1 MKQLFLAA
9 AMIAAT
15 ASAMPTVTWETL
27 GNYVDA
33 DGKPHYT
40 QRITIDDTRGMSR
53 LGFNMFA
60 RKMHA
65 VDPADTIAE
74 IVPGYYY
81 IASPRFG
88 RGPVTV
94 DIVTDAALR
103 HHSYMPDG
111 FHGVDSKGNPFT
123 VKTVRQKISDR
134 PEQWTL
140 PGSDLAPDPAAVYE
154 LNERLAA
161 GRAPRPTDIIPSVKS
176 VMELAPVSAP
186 YQVSE
191 NIMLRAVSNDNPEYY
206 RVTVTPDSTVLEY
219 ATPQAL
225 GWAQATVNQLL
236 NVPQTASYV
245 IEDWTDY
252 HYRGLMVDISRNFLP
267 LNDLQ
272 KIVQHMQAYKLNT
285 LHFHI
290 VDDEAWRLEIPGL
303 PELTDV
309 GARRGYTLDEQD
321 YLAQIF
327 AGNGDPNSPEGT
339 SNGYLT
345 RTEFIDFLRYCQS
358 LGIQVIPEIE
368 SPGHARAAVKAM
380 EARYRRTGD
389 DTYRLIED
397 GDNSTYTSAQS
408 FHDNVINPALEGPY
422 RFMDKVIS
430 EIQRMYQDAGVPLP
444 SIHIGGDEVANGAWS
459 GAPSV
464 KRMMA
469 ERGLTSQTAVH
480 GEFVRRIAKMM
491 ADKGIGMNGWE
502 EVALG
507 HDDDFNAAV
516 QPVVRGVNFWH
527 VTKSNRARE
536 AAAAGYPVVI
546 CNVDHFYLDQTYTC
560 HPEERGLTWGGM
572 VDEFATLNGYP
583 MAMSGIDPGHADRLI
598 GISGQIFAETIR
610 DLPQVQ
616 TYIFPKALGLAE
628 RAWNSDT
635 TYTDADF
642 SRLIGD
648 RVLPALS
655 RRGTAVHLRQPGV
668 KVEDGR
674 ILINSPYPTADYQVR
689 YTLDG
694 TNPTSK
700 SPLYTGPIT
709 ADGVDQVR
717 ASIFLGATGSVP
729 TILTDVGN
737 IEKKR

>member
-1 MKQLFLAA
+1 MKTLLITTVL
-9 AMIAAT
+9 IAASAT
-15 ASAMPTVTWETL
+15 AMPTVTWETL

-40 QRITIDDTRGMSR
+40 QRITIDDTKGMKR

-60 RKMHA
+60 RKMHT
-65 VDPADTIAE
+65 VDPADTIAA

-88 RGPVTV
+88 NGQVTV

-111 FHGVDSKGNPFT
+111 FHGVDAQGKAFT
-123 VKTVRQKISDR
+123 VNVVRRKISDR

-140 PGSDLAPDPAAVYE
+140 PGSDYAPVAAEVYE
-154 LNERLAA
+154 LNEQLA
-161 GRAPRPTDIIPSVKS
+161 GGPAPSPTDLIPSVKS
-176 VMELAPVSAP
+176 VTVIDERVGRPQ
-186 YQVSE
+186 Y
-191 NIMLRAVSNDNPEYY
+191 AVSGNVVKREVKHDNPEYY
-206 RVTVTPDSTVLEY
+206 RLTVTPDSTVIEY

-225 GWAQATVNQLL
+225 GWAQSTINQLAGT
-236 NVPQTASYV
+236 PQAVSYV
-245 IEDWTDY
+245 IEDWPDF

-272 KIVQHMQAYKLNT
+272 KLVQHMYAYKLNT

-309 GARRGYTLDEQD
+309 GARRGYTLDEGD
-321 YLAQIF
+321 FLAQIF
-327 AGNGDPNSPEGT
+327 TGNGDPNSPAGT

-345 RTEFIDFLRYCQS
+345 RGEFIDFLRYCQS

-368 SPGHARAAVKAM
+368 SPGHARAAIRSM

-397 GDNSTYTSAQS
+397 GDTSTYISAQS
-408 FHDNVINPALEGPY
+408 FGDNVMNPALEGPY
-422 RFMDKVIS
+422 HFMDKVIT
-430 EIQRMYQDAGVPLP
+430 EIQKMYSEAGVPLP
-444 SIHIGGDEVANGAWS
+444 SIHIGGDEVAKGAWS

-464 KRMMA
+464 QRMMA
-469 ERGLTSQTAVH
+469 EQGLANQTDVH
-480 GEFVRRIAKMM
+480 GVFVRRIAKMM
-491 ADKGIGMNGWE
+491 QDKGIGMNGWE
-502 EVALG
+502 EVALD
-507 HDDDFNAAV
+507 HDEDFNAAV
-516 QPVVRGVNFWH
+516 RPGVRGVNFWH

-536 AAAAGYPVVI
+536 AADAGYPVVI
-546 CNVDHFYLDQTYTC
+546 CNVDHFYLDQAYTW
-560 HPEERGLTWGGM
+560 HPEERGLTWGGK
-572 VDEFATLNGYP
+572 VDELATLNGYP
-583 MAMSGIDPGHADRLI
+583 REMGGLAPEHADKLI

-616 TYIFPKALGLAE
+616 TYIFPKALGMAE
-628 RAWNSDT
+628 RAWNADT
-635 TYTDADF
+635 TYTDAAF

-648 RVLPALS
+648 RELPRLA
-655 RRGTAVHLRQPGV
+655 RRGVAVHLRQPGI
-668 KVEDGR
+668 KVEGDKVM
-674 ILINSPYPTADYQVR
+674 INTPYAGADYQVR

-694 TNPTSK
+694 SNPTPS
-700 SPLYTGPIT
+700 SPLYTAPIAL
-709 ADGVDQVR
+709 ADLTERPTQVR
-717 ASIFLGATGSVP
+717 AALFLGSNARSVP
-729 TILTDVGN
+729 TILFM
-737 IEKKR
+737 E